1 MSILDEGIKA
11 FDAGNY
17 SDAYSIL
24 IALAEMGNAQ
34 AQCYIASM
42 YQLGLGV
49 QVDGIKAVEW
59 YTKAAKQEIK
69 EGFISAI
76 AYNNLATIYIAD
88 TPSILPDRKLAKKYQ
103 QKAREL
109 GFEM

>member
-1 MSILDEGIKA
+1 MSIIEKGIKA

-17 SDAYSIL
+17 SDAYFRL
-24 IALAEMGNAQ
+24 TPLAEIGDAQ

-42 YQLGLGV
+42 YQLGLGIP
-49 QVDGIKAVEW
+49 VDGIKAVEW
-59 YTKAAKQEIK
+59 YAKAAKQEIK
-69 EGFISAI
+69 EGSISAI
-76 AYNNLATIYIAD
+76 AYNNLATIYIAGMPD
-88 TPSILPDRKLAKKYQ
+88 ILPDHKLAKKYQ